1 MPNYTYENKVIE
13 NKYNSVLLSDLQD
26 SDFLTVDE
34 SLTASAGDIVEIV
47 TRTVSGNMEDVA
59 MGAGNTGDITVSAT
73 VAPYKV
79 KTKQGRFV
87 YYDEEAKRD
96 PSCVD
101 AGVQGMA
108 EVARNA
114 WLEDAFFEY
123 SKAYSKQIETAT
135 ANFDAFADA
144 VSLFGEKDTDL
155 RALINPADVAK
166 LRKALKDDLKYSEDY
181 ARTGYIGLCC
191 GVPIKR
197 TAAVPAG
204 EILIVQKDAVTLF
217 IAKNTEIEQERD
229 ANLRKNSVFSRK
241 QAICAL
247 TREDHVV
254 RIAEAV
260 QDSGQ
265 ISFNAPNNSN
275 SSQNWN
281 KAGSRY
287 VYMNYSDNPSH
298 PAGATVQFFVNGHLV
313 YIGKT
318 VYDGVDY
325 NEAKAELAE
334 PLKKGDVV
342 KGIIHFDGY
351 AALELTGFTV
361 A

>member
-13 NKYNSVLLSDLQD
+13 NKYNSVLISDLQD

-34 SLTASAGDIVEIV
+34 SLTASAGDTVEIV
-47 TRTVSGNMEDVA
+47 TRTVAGNMEDVA

-96 PSCVD
+96 PACVD

-144 VSLFGEKDTDL
+144 VALFGEKDTDL
-155 RALINPADVAK
+155 RALVNPSDVAK
-166 LRKALKDDLKYSEDY
+166 LRKTLKDDLKYSEDF
-181 ARTGYIGLCC
+181 ARSGYIGLCC

-197 TAAVPAG
+197 SSAVPAG

-217 IAKNTEIEQERD
+217 IAKNSEIEQDRD
-229 ANLRKNSVFSRK
+229 ANLRKNFVYSRK

-254 RIAEAV
+254 RIADKAKNDV
-260 QDSGQ
+260 SFGSNQDANVAGKSKVVVTMSTLENAEKITVSG
-265 ISFNAPNNSN
+265 ILYINNK
-275 SSQNWN
+275 Q
-281 KAGSRY
+281 
-287 VYMNYSDNPSH
+287 
-298 PAGATVQFFVNGHLV
+298 V
-313 YIGKT
+313 YIGKFVPNGADFT
-318 VYDGVDY
+318 DFIVKL
-325 NEAKAELAE
+325 EE
-334 PLKKGDVV
+334 PLKSGDDIKV
-342 KGIIHFDGY
+342 IWHQYGY
-351 AALELTGFTV
+351 TSGVLNKKVTA
-361 A
+361 

>member
-1 MPNYTYENKVIE
+1 MPNYTYENKIIE

-34 SLTASAGDIVEIV
+34 SLTASAGDTVDIV
-47 TRTVSGNMEDVA
+47 TRTVAGNMEDVA

-96 PSCVD
+96 PACVD

-108 EVARNA
+108 EVARNS

-123 SKAYSKQIETAT
+123 SKAYSKQVETAT

-144 VSLFGEKDTDL
+144 VALFGEKDTDL

-166 LRKALKDDLKYSEDY
+166 LRKTLKDDLKYSEDF

-197 TAAVPAG
+197 SAAVPAG
-204 EILIVQKDAVTLF
+204 EILIIQKDAVTLF
-217 IAKNTEIEQERD
+217 VAKNTEIEQDRD
-229 ANLRKNSVFSRK
+229 ANLRKNFVYSRK

-247 TREDHVV
+247 TREDHVA
-254 RIAEAV
+254 RIADA
-260 QDSGQ
+260 SK
-265 ISFNAPNNSN
+265 NKNNITIVTN
-275 SSQNWN
+275 TTDNI
-281 KAGSRY
+281 AGSSTIWATLGTIENAGEITVTGTVFINNKQVY
-287 VYMNYSDNPSH
+287 V
-298 PAGATVQFFVNGHLV
+298 
-313 YIGKT
+313 GKFEP
-318 VYDGVDY
+318 DGEDY
-325 NEAKAELAE
+325 TNLKAKLDE
-334 PLKKGDVV
+334 PLKKGDVIKIV
-342 KGIIHFDGY
+342 WHQYGCTAGVVTK
-351 AALELTGFTV
+351 TV

>member
-13 NKYNSVLLSDLQD
+13 NKYNSVLISDLQD

-34 SLTASAGDIVEIV
+34 SLTAAAGDTVEIV
-47 TRTVSGNMEDVA
+47 TRTVSGDMEDVA

-96 PSCVD
+96 PACVD

-108 EVARNA
+108 ELARNA

-123 SKAYSKQIETAT
+123 SKAYSKQITTAT

-144 VSLFGEKDTDL
+144 VALFGEKDTDL
-155 RALINPADVAK
+155 RALVNPKDVAK
-166 LRKALKDDLKYSEDY
+166 LRKTLKDDLKYSEDF
-181 ARTGYIGLCC
+181 ARSGYIGLVC

-197 TAAVPAG
+197 SAAVPAG

-217 IAKNTEIEQERD
+217 VAKNTEIEQDRD
-229 ANLRKNSVFSRK
+229 ANLRKNYVYSRK

-260 QDSGQ
+260 QDSNQ
-265 ISFNAPNNSN
+265 IAFNAPNNSN
-275 SSQNWN
+275 SATDWN

-287 VYMNYSDNPSH
+287 VFLNYFDDPSH
-298 PAGATVQFFVNGHLV
+298 PAGATAQFFVNGKLV

-325 NEAKAELAE
+325 NEAKAELTE

-342 KGIIHFDGY
+342 KGIIHFNGY
-351 AALELTGFTV
+351 ASLATGFTV

>member
-34 SLTASAGDIVEIV
+34 SLTASAGDTVEIV
-47 TRTVSGNMEDVA
+47 TRTVSGTMQDVA
-59 MGAGNTGDITVSAT
+59 MGAGNTEDITVSAT

-79 KTKQGRFV
+79 KTKQGRFI

-96 PSCVD
+96 PACVD

-123 SKAYSKQIETAT
+123 SKAHSKQIETAT

-144 VSLFGEKDTDL
+144 VALFGEKDTDL

-166 LRKALKDDLKYSEDY
+166 LRKALKDDLKYSEDF

-197 TAAVPAG
+197 SSAVPVG

-217 IAKNTEIEQERD
+217 VAKNSEIEQERD

-254 RIAEAV
+254 RIAQHLSV
-260 QDSGQ
+260 DGG
-265 ISFNAPNNSN
+265 ISFNSPNNSQ
-275 SSQNWN
+275 STQDYN
-281 KAGSRY
+281 KAGSHY
-287 VYMNYSDNPSH
+287 LFLNYPDTPRS
-298 PAGATVQFFVNGHLV
+298 PAGATVQYFVNGHLV

-325 NEAKAELAE
+325 NEAKAELDE

-342 KGIIHFDGY
+342 KGIIHIDGY
-351 AALELTGFTV
+351 CAAETSFTV